1 MNLNMQVSIYLTT
14 AIFIHLIVNI
24 FAQDVSREYSS
35 Y

>member
-1 MNLNMQVSIYLTT
+1 MNLSMQVSIYLNT